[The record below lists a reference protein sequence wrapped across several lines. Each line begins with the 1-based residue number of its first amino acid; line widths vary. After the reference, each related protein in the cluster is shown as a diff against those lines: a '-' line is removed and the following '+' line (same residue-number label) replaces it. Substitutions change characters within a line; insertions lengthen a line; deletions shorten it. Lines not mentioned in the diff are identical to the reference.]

1 MPYIPKKQKDEHK
14 SEIKLENKLNKILN
28 MKQKRNKNSNSV
40 QGHKSAYL
48 NEYKY
53 SNTNIRSQNLPQL
66 KPLLEPKRNKSSLDK
81 ILADRN
87 VFAKAYFQELARTEK
102 LRKNQPEEDGV
113 EFQFPEIRVGNW
125 KVRGYLKQNHIL
137 LKGTHKDSHICI
149 KKYDY
154 QKIYDKIRK
163 DYQTWV

>member
-53 SNTNIRSQNLPQL
+53 LNTNIRSQNLPQL

-87 VFAKAYFQELARTEK
+87 VFAKAYF
-102 LRKNQPEEDGV
+102 
-113 EFQFPEIRVGNW
+113 
-125 KVRGYLKQNHIL
+125 
-137 LKGTHKDSHICI
+137 
-149 KKYDY
+149 
-154 QKIYDKIRK
+154 
-163 DYQTWV
+163 